1 MKPITFFLFLW
12 FSITAAAQSISTEDG
27 AAAAVITKSGVPAG
41 AKTEVKVTKDGGRLK
56 SSDGKIE
63 LLIPPGA
70 VSKKTDI
77 SIQPVTNEMPNGN
90 GKAYRL
96 EPSGIL
102 FQKPIQLVFHYDE
115 EAVKDSMQLLLGI
128 AMQQEDGRWYNLNK
142 FALDTTA
149 KTISGSINHFSDW
162 SNFSALKLYPTSAR
176 VKVKKSLELS
186 IDVVSSVNNDL
197 TSLVQEDLSLLSK
210 QSIAWT
216 AVWRANEI
224 HKGNGTVGTIADVS
238 QTMATYKAPVSV
250 PVKNPVAVTADLSGL
265 TYKYKGVVFKDLK
278 LVSNILVYDNAYEV
292 TMIGSIN
299 GSAGS
304 QLGMANYSDIGSFV
318 VFLESGN
325 ARIIEKLNNNQLD
338 EVGYRGKCI
347 VSLLK
352 SGTGM
357 IHITGVH
364 RIKLIPATS
373 PQTNAWVEVVFI
385 KAPVQLSVLQIT
397 CPPVGR
403 GGWTTMN
410 TSGANAIAVMR
421 ALPAVV
427 TFEAKE
433 EEQTILQIGEEGDE
447 VFVKFTV
454 KQLKED

>member
-162 SNFSALKLYPTSAR
+162 SNFSALKIYPTNIR
-176 VKVKKSLELS
+176 LKVKKSNLFFITGTMPLVEES
-186 IDVVSSVNNDL
+186 NDEL
-197 TSLVQEDLSLLSK
+197 TSLVKTKSPKQVTWQVNDITGGNDVFGIVKGIDDSK
-210 QSIAWT
+210 IYLGNYLAPD
-216 AVWRANEI
+216 AVPE
-224 HKGNGTVGTIADVS
+224 K
-238 QTMATYKAPVSV
+238 Q
-250 PVKNPVAVTADLSGL
+250 NPVALSADLKGL
-265 TYKYKGVVFKDLK
+265 TYAFNKMTFKSLK

-292 TMIGSIN
+292 SMISSIDAP
-299 GSAGS
+299 SAGTE
-304 QLGMANYSDIGSFV
+304 LGRVVYKDTGSF
-318 VFLESGN
+318 
-325 ARIIEKLNNNQLD
+325 
-338 EVGYRGKCI
+338 I
-347 VSLLK
+347 VSLEKGVAKVIEKVNKNTSDEFEYKGKCLTK
-352 SGTGM
+352 VLNPGTNYGN
-357 IHITGVH
+357 IHITGV
-364 RIKLIPATS
+364 RSIKVTQPKPPAK
-373 PQTNAWVEVVFI
+373 NATIEISFI
-385 KAPVQLSVLQIT
+385 QAPVKLSLLQII
-397 CPPVGR
+397 CPDSPPFTSSDR
-403 GGWTTMN
+403 GMF
-410 TSGANAIAVMR
+410 AMM
-421 ALPAVV
+421 PAYPMVIK
-427 TFEAKE
+427 FEAKE
-433 EEQTILQIGEEGDE
+433 EEQTIYQVGKEGEAL
-447 VFVKFTV
+447 FLRFTV
-454 KQLKED
+454 KQLKEE